1 MVRDQKML
9 HATSE
14 LTKSQEFLPA
24 DTKETLNT
32 ALPLIYCN
40 DKLHQQHSNL

>member
-1 MVRDQKML
+1 MVADQKML
-9 HATSE
+9 PATSE

-24 DTKETLNT
+24 HTNETLNT

-40 DKLHQQHSNL
+40 NKLHQQYSNL